1 MRAPRASTVCRAVP
15 QVTERVC
22 EAEEEL
28 GAVKSSSEANAQGV
42 ATLEGKLVRAEK
54 DSWEVTE
61 KCKEAS
67 KDARE
72 AMRAVYEI
80 SKKVGADRTDE
91 AMSRLA
97 ELEQNLKSGLQQ
109 ALGDEDLEKAMQRQA
124 EELAKVL
131 ASKASAD
138 DIRRATSMISGLENR
153 VGPIAQSVQDAVQA
167 MAEVRSNL
175 TGNLDELKGDLE
187 QKADRALMDEL
198 QDRIRA
204 EVAKIEAAQ
213 VRMT

>member
-1 MRAPRASTVCRAVP
+1 MAVIAGG
-15 QVTERVC
+15 C
-22 EAEEEL
+22 
-28 GAVKSSSEANAQGV
+28 
-42 ATLEGKLVRAEK
+42 
-54 DSWEVTE
+54 
-61 KCKEAS
+61 
-67 KDARE
+67 
-72 AMRAVYEI
+72 
-80 SKKVGADRTDE
+80 
-91 AMSRLA
+91 
-97 ELEQNLKSGLQQ
+97 QQ
-109 ALGDEDLEKAMQRQA
+109 EDLEKAMQRQA

-175 TGNLDELKGDLE
+175 TGNLDELKSDLE

-213 VRMT
+213 VTLT